1 MPGSIVA
8 NVRGYVES
16 ECRKP
21 SSKYGYEPFHDHFVP
36 VHRYAKALAGKLGAD
51 VEIVELAA
59 WLHDIGSIIHGRE
72 DHHLSG
78 ARIAGEKL
86 KELGYPPD
94 RIERVKHC
102 IMSHRGSQ
110 KVERESPE
118 ARIIAEADAM
128 SHFDDITGI
137 LQAAF
142 VFEKKNRAEARE
154 STRKKLQRSWEKL
167 SPSAKEIVRPRYDAA
182 MLLLSRE

>member
-1 MPGSIVA
+1 MPRSIVGK
-8 NVRGYVES
+8 VREYVES
-16 ECRKP
+16 ECKKP

-36 VHRYAKALAGKLGAD
+36 VHRYAKMLAETLGAD

-78 ARIAGEKL
+78 ARIARAKL
-86 KELGYPPD
+86 KELGYPSD
-94 RIERVKHC
+94 RTERVAHC

-110 KVERESPE
+110 RIGRESPE
-118 ARIIAEADAM
+118 AKIIAEADAM
-128 SHFDDITGI
+128 SHFDDLTGI

-142 VFEKKNRAEARE
+142 VFEKQSRSEAKE
-154 STRKKLQRSWEKL
+154 STKRKLQRSWEKL
-167 SPSAKEIVRPRYDAA
+167 SPSAREIVRPRYDAA
-182 MLLLSRE
+182 MLLLG